1 MHQRQSTH
9 VHFFLFAMCMQYDV
23 RTVLVPRAV
32 QEPYKVMETKMV
44 AIQVGCC
51 VLSCSCCVA
60 PHALLC
66 LCLCLLLVHG
76 HVSVPA
82 YQFGHM
88 LLEGGVICQHLT
100 LAHATLDT
108 CFNHGVALAYTKPY

>member
-51 VLSCSCCVA
+51 VLCCSCCSA
-60 PHALLC
+60 CSSL
-66 LCLCLLLVHG
+66 
-76 HVSVPA
+76 SVPVLASCTWTCKRAA

-108 CFNHGVALAYTKPY
+108 CFNHGAALAYTKPY

>member
-1 MHQRQSTH
+1 MIMHQRQSTH

-60 PHALLC
+60 QHALLC

-76 HVSVPA
+76 HVSV
-82 YQFGHM
+82 QHISS
-88 LLEGGVICQHLT
+88 VICYWREVSSVNT
-100 LAHATLDT
+100 
-108 CFNHGVALAYTKPY
+108 